1 MDDRARIQIQAIH
14 ESGLLNV
21 TTEGSHQGLFRSPL
35 PVLPHELCLPALQDG
50 SCSTQR
56 REAIVRRHFSSA
68 LISGNDS
75 WEPVLEQLWGE
86 RPERERKNINHQ
98 KFSWFNYG
106 FFKKSYFLKFILLWI
121 LSLHHWL
128 WILCIYLFKIL
139 SWVPPVCTL
148 CVCNPDIARPPV
160 GCQQSLFSPVPMQKN
175 LHPETCLQQSKRQI
189 AHSFSG

>member
-106 FFKKSYFLKFILLWI
+106 FLKKVISWSSSFFGSSLSIIDSGFSAFIYSKFFPEYLLCA
-121 LSLHHWL
+121 H
-128 WILCIYLFKIL
+128 
-139 SWVPPVCTL
+139 
-148 CVCNPDIARPPV
+148 CVCVIQTLPGR
-160 GCQQSLFSPVPMQKN
+160 L
-175 LHPETCLQQSKRQI
+175 
-189 AHSFSG
+189 